1 MITEVFPNC
10 HLKRLGP
17 SISTILLPFIR
28 FQRQPSKGAF
38 RKSCSESIQRIYRRT
53 PMPKC
58 EQKRDLNKVSKQF
71 LKQLFCKRR
80 CEVFFTTPYSNT
92 REHNVID
99 FGSYFIYGG
108 RSLSMSDAA
117 HITSNL

>member
-17 SISTILLPFIR
+17 SISTILLPFTK
-28 FQRQPSKGAF
+28 FQRQPFKGAL

-53 PMPKC
+53 LIPKC

-80 CEVFFTTPYSNT
+80 CELFFATP
-92 REHNVID
+92 
-99 FGSYFIYGG
+99 
-108 RSLSMSDAA
+108 
-117 HITSNL
+117 